1 MCLIM
6 LAIDVVNS
14 LYIYRVSA
22 CSILYKGSYR
32 ISSVYIYPP
41 GGLSIFPLNVTVT
54 YLIMLALD
62 VVNSLYIYRV
72 SACSP

>member
-6 LAIDVVNS
+6 LALDVVNS
-14 LYIYRVSA
+14 LHVYRVSA
-22 CSILYKGSYR
+22 CSILYKGFYH
-32 ISSVYIYPP
+32 ISCVYIYPL
-41 GGLSIFPLNVTVT
+41 GGLSSLPLKVTVM